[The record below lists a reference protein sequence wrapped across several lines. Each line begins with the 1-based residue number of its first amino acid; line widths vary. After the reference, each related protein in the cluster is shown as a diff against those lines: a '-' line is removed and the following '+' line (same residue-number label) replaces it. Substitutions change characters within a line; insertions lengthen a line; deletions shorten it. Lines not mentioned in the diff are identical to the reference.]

1 MALKFIDEIDLAT
14 SITGK
19 KVIARFDFN
28 VPLKGS
34 EITDTTRVDEAL
46 ETIRYILAANPKK
59 LILMSHLGRP
69 NGERNMKYSL
79 DPVAAYLAS
88 KLGEDVILTESCLD
102 TGIKTLLGLNEGRIL
117 LLENLRFHAEEEAG
131 NNEFAKSLASY
142 ADVYI
147 NDAFGTAHRKH
158 ASTYE
163 IVRFFK
169 NKSFGGLLIKREIK
183 ALDKVTHNP
192 QAPFV
197 AIMGGA
203 KVSDKIKIIERLLI
217 SVDKLL
223 IGGAMA
229 YPFLKAQGHEVG
241 KSLCGAEDVAL
252 AKKIL
257 NSTGAKKIVLPMD
270 HIASTSP
277 DGDAQ
282 TIAKKD
288 IPDDLMALDIGP
300 ATLEAYASNLLGAKT
315 ILWNG
320 PMGFFEKSAFANG
333 SLGIAKI
340 LADSK
345 GYTLVGGGDSVAAVN
360 QSGLAS
366 KMSHVST
373 GGGASL
379 EYIENGSLPGIQA
392 LKFGLD

>member
-1 MALKFIDEIDLAT
+1 MALKYIDEVDLAT
-14 SITGK
+14 TITGK

-28 VPLKGS
+28 VPLKGDQ
-34 EITDTTRVDEAL
+34 ITDTTRIDEAL
-46 ETIRYILAANPKK
+46 ETIKFILSANPKK
-59 LILMSHLGRP
+59 LVLMSHLGRP
-69 NGERNMKYSL
+69 NGERNAKYTL
-79 DPVAAYLAS
+79 DPVAAYLAQQ
-88 KLGEDVILTESCLD
+88 LGEDVILTESCLD

-131 NNEFAKSLASY
+131 NQDFAKILASY
-142 ADVYI
+142 ADVYV

-163 IVRFFK
+163 IVRYFK
-169 NKSFGGLLIKREIK
+169 NKAYGGLLMKREIK
-183 ALDKVTHNP
+183 ALDKVTHTP

-203 KVSDKIKIIERLLI
+203 KVSDKIKIIQRLLTN
-217 SVDKLL
+217 VDKLL

-257 NSTGAKKIVLPMD
+257 STKEARKIVLPID
-270 HIASTSP
+270 HVASTGP
-277 DGDAQ
+277 DGE
-282 TIAKKD
+282 AKVINQKN
-288 IPDDLMALDIGP
+288 IPDDLMGLDIGP
-300 ATLEAYASNLLGAKT
+300 ATLEAYASSLLGAKT

-340 LADSK
+340 LAESK